1 MEKKDIP
8 HLTTLCY
15 LEQDGKYL
23 MLHRMKKENDLNH
36 GKWIGVGGHFKE
48 GESPEECLLRE
59 VKEETGLQLTDYCL
73 RGIITFVSDEWG
85 CEYMHLYTADGF
97 TGELTPC
104 NEGTLEWISKEN
116 VMDLKLWEGDRI
128 FLRLLLEQRAYFS
141 LKLVY
146 QGEELVQAFLWKD
159 GERMKIIDKHMTESG
174 LQQRKGI
181 KGAIFDVDGTL
192 LDSMGIWRDVGAGY
206 LRLRGREPEK
216 NLNDKLF
223 TMELMGGAAFLK
235 QHYELTETPEEI
247 VEGMIQIVRGR
258 YEREVPLKAGVR
270 ELLELFSKQQ
280 IPMAAATSSDRSCIE
295 AAFRRLGI
303 SNYIP
308 KIFTCREVGTAKT
321 SPVIYEKAREYLG
334 TEREETYVFEDALH
348 ALKTVKKTGFVAVG
362 VYEAAN
368 EKWQSEIEQSSDI
381 YLKSMKE
388 FEKYL

>member
-48 GESPEECLLRE
+48 GESPEECLL
-59 VKEETGLQLTDYCL
+59 
-73 RGIITFVSDEWG
+73 
-85 CEYMHLYTADGF
+85 
-97 TGELTPC
+97 
-104 NEGTLEWISKEN
+104 
-116 VMDLKLWEGDRI
+116 
-128 FLRLLLEQRAYFS
+128 
-141 LKLVY
+141 
-146 QGEELVQAFLWKD
+146 
-159 GERMKIIDKHMTESG
+159 G

-235 QHYELTETPEEI
+235 QHYELAETPEEI

-308 KIFTCREVGTAKT
+308 RIFTCREIGTAKT

-348 ALKTVKKTGFVAVG
+348 ALKTVKKAGFVAVG